1 MSTSFVFI
9 DGKWMEK
16 STYNEFNTVLLMDT
30 DEKSL
35 YLYEGS
41 RCSTFNRSDAR
52 NAIGE
57 LKTKF
62 PNFKLKKIDKDTPKN
77 ILNDLKSKKRV
88 IPNDLIVDSTNLV
101 ITYQILSG
109 ICIIFPLLA
118 LILRAVIQWDILNVS
133 ILIMVYLVIQIV
145 LINLVF
151 ISKYIV
157 SLISVSFG
165 VLLSLISVFVLW
177 TDESSV
183 GITPMIVLPILMV
196 LSIIPIIIPIIYEKQ
211 NSKK

>member
-1 MSTSFVFI
+1 MATSFVFN

-16 STYNEFNTVLLMDT
+16 STYNEFNTVLLMDSE
-30 DEKSL
+30 EKSL

-41 RCSTFNRSDAR
+41 RCSIFNRSDAR

-77 ILNDLKSKKRV
+77 ILDDLKSKKRV
-88 IPNDLIVDSTNLV
+88 ITKDLEVDSTNLV
-101 ITYQILSG
+101 KTYQILCG
-109 ICIIFPLLA
+109 ISIIFPLLA
-118 LILRAVIQWDILNVS
+118 LILRGVIQWNI
-133 ILIMVYLVIQIV
+133 VYLVIQIV

-157 SLISVSFG
+157 SLIPVLFG

-177 TDESSV
+177 NDESSV
-183 GITPMIVLPILMV
+183 GITPMIILPILIV